1 MRRTELKSTAK
12 MLVYSLVLKG
22 SRTNRFVATYIK
34 NKTGSR
40 KLLYIG
46 PELLANVFIYVL
58 TSAAKRHASIS
69 LLAWNGAQ

>member
-12 MLVYSLVLKG
+12 RLVYSPVLKG
-22 SRTNRFVATYIK
+22 SRTNRLVATYNK
-34 NKTGSR
+34 NKTSSR
-40 KLLYIG
+40 ELLYIS
-46 PELLANVFIYVL
+46 PELLANVCIYVL